1 MTRPQAGRH
10 CEEAPPPYPRCG
22 AEWRHEAD
30 MRSDIASAV
39 QTCRCCGLLQHVP
52 PVPPR
57 MRACCP
63 RCATALPLRAT
74 TARNNSRTAALALA
88 ALVLY
93 PLAVSQPML
102 LVKKFGHLHESS
114 ILEGITSLLGSG
126 HLVVGL
132 IVLLCSVV
140 FPLGKLLALLVLSAG
155 GWRLRSEHRALT
167 YHVVEWAGRWGM
179 LDVLLVAILVAVLK
193 IGDFLDVAAGPAA
206 LAFCSCVVLSLL
218 ATAVFDPHL
227 LWDSP
232 IDENGEESLQ
242 GKS

>member
-1 MTRPQAGRH
+1 
-10 CEEAPPPYPRCG
+10 
-22 AEWRHEAD
+22 
-30 MRSDIASAV
+30 MRSDFASAV
-39 QTCRCCGLLQHVP
+39 RTCPCCGLLQRVPTVP
-52 PVPPR
+52 PH

-63 RCATALPLRAT
+63 RCATALPRRAT

-126 HLVVGL
+126 HLIVGL
-132 IVLLCSVV
+132 VVLLCSVV
-140 FPLGKLLALLVLSAG
+140 LPLGKLAALLVLSAG
-155 GWRLRSEHRALT
+155 GLRLRSEHRALT
-167 YHVVEWAGRWGM
+167 YHVVEWTGRWGM

-218 ATAVFDPHL
+218 ATAIFDPHL
-227 LWDSP
+227 LWDSTAAEM
-232 IDENGEESLQ
+232 DETCREGES
-242 GKS
+242 